1 MDNSVQAF
9 YGFHRPPFGPV
20 TVPCHLIHLASRNR
34 LIDDAVAHILAGR
47 SVIAFGGEH
56 GAGKTVLIAA
66 IIARLQERQIL
77 TIQGSSAFRSPV
89 RLQRII
95 GAALGLEGDLALD
108 PQRWL
113 RAVQDE
119 NAAPAIVL
127 LFDDADLLSAA
138 MLHYLWLLI
147 RLFDFGAVKLH
158 LVLIG
163 GLGRWP
169 GLEHPDLAGLR
180 QMADPRTIVMPLED
194 NEAVAYISE
203 KLRLAGGSLRRVMT
217 DAALLELL
225 ELAGGIPGRLDALAE
240 AALTQAYQN
249 GCRRITGPVMQAALP
264 GALEMIMPLSPVQSS
279 WRSVSMAAL
288 ALVAAVGAGMGF
300 ILRNAPAMNAHPFA
314 TPALGR
320 SAATLDRQAPVTTT
334 GRLPAGS

>member
-1 MDNSVQAF
+1 MDNIVQAF
-9 YGFHRPPFGPV
+9 YGFHRSPFGPV
-20 TVPCHLIHLASRNR
+20 TVPCHLIHLDSRNR

-47 SVIAFGGEH
+47 SVIAFGGEC

-66 IIARLQERQIL
+66 ITARLQECQIL
-77 TIQGSSAFRSPV
+77 AVQVSSALRSPA

-113 RAVQDE
+113 RAAQDE

-127 LFDDADLLSAA
+127 LFDDADLLAAA

-147 RLFDFGAVKLH
+147 RLFDLGAVKLH
-158 LVLIG
+158 LVLTG

-180 QMADPRTIVMPLED
+180 QMADPRIIVMPLED
-194 NEAVAYISE
+194 DEAAAYLGE

-249 GCRRITGPVMQAALP
+249 GWRRITGPVMQAALP
-264 GALEMIMPLSPVQSS
+264 CALEMIVSPPPVQSS

-288 ALVAAVGAGMGF
+288 ALVAAVGAGMAF
-300 ILRNAPAMNAHPFA
+300 SLRNAPAMNVHPSA
-314 TPALGR
+314 TPALGH
-320 SAATLDRQAPVTTT
+320 SAAALD
-334 GRLPAGS
+334 